1 MKRWVSAIGATC
13 LLATGVAGCVAPDK
27 EIDLEKWCA
36 ETEPKV
42 WKLGEEFKKRTAE
55 IQPIKKE
62 AEKELKKALEN
73 PKSDLGALAVAQ
85 KRWGVARG
93 EVLNGIS
100 MEWRNMK
107 LDYTDKCR
115 YWEQREAFD
124 TWRFEVLKID
134 WDDLGEVIDKP
145 IIEKL
150 AEDRGKE
157 PHEIWN
163 Q

>member
-13 LLATGVAGCVAPDK
+13 LLATGVAGCVAPGK

-42 WKLGEEFKKRTAE
+42 RKLGEEFKKRTAE

-73 PKSDLGALAVAQ
+73 PKSDLGALAVAL

-93 EVLNGIS
+93 EILNGIS
-100 MEWRNMK
+100 MEWSNMK

-115 YWEQREAFD
+115 YGEQREAFD

-157 PHEIWN
+157 PHEI
-163 Q
+163 

>member
-1 MKRWVSAIGATC
+1 MKRWVSGIGATC
-13 LLATGVAGCVAPDK
+13 LLATGVAGCVAPGK

-42 WKLGEEFKKRTAE
+42 RKLGEEFKKRTAE

-85 KRWGVARG
+85 KRWGVARR

-100 MEWRNMK
+100 MEWRNVK

-115 YWEQREAFD
+115 YGEQREAFD

-134 WDDLGEVIDKP
+134 WDDLGEVIDKS

-157 PHEIWN
+157 PHEI
-163 Q
+163 